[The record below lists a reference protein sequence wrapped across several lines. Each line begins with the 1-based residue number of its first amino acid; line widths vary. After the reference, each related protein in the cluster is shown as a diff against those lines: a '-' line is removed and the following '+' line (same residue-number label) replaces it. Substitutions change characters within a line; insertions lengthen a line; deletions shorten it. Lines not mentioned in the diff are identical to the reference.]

1 MKPKSLLAQYMWKY
15 KLGYLFGITFLLITN
30 LGQMYVPKITG
41 ELTDGL
47 TYGTLNLEGVQKIAF
62 SFIIIAFT
70 IFIGRICWRIGL
82 IKTSRK
88 IERDLRAILFHKFL
102 RLDVTYFNSH
112 KTGELMAYAINDI
125 GAVKQMTGMGIV
137 LLYDAFILS
146 GMVIYNMFME
156 VNIEL
161 TLITLIPM
169 FLIAI
174 AGTYARRTIRT
185 RFIKKQKAFA
195 QLTDVVQESFA
206 GIKVIKAF
214 VREKYHI
221 GEFEKQVQRNY
232 DANISVFKVMAI
244 MQPSIGLLV
253 GISMLIAIGY
263 GGYLTIIEQIS
274 VGDFVT
280 FNGYIWLL
288 VWPMAAIGQALNVYT
303 QGSAAIKRL
312 SEVMDVPEII
322 LDNEEDI
329 VDESPLIED
338 GSISIKDFTFNFP
351 DNQNI
356 GLKNINLEVEDGT
369 TLAILGRTGS
379 GKSTLV
385 NVLLRFYN
393 VDQDKIFLGGT
404 DIMKLRLKTVRHSI
418 SYVPQDNYL
427 FSASV
432 KDNIGFGLD
441 KFTSEQ
447 IEEAAKRANVHNNI
461 INFQNQYDTLVGEN
475 GTMLSGGQKQR
486 ISIARALALKAPI
499 LILDDSLSAVDT
511 HTEET
516 ILKNLKEVRSNKTNI
531 IIAHRISTVRNAD
544 KIIVM
549 DKGSIAEEG
558 THESLLAQRGLYY
571 EMYEQQKLEGR
582 KSQKNRKYK
591 FDINNPD
598 VTDTLRI
605 GTERGPYREK

>member
-47 TYGTLNLEGVQKIAF
+47 TYGTLNLEGVQKITL

-598 VTDTLRI
+598 VTDTLGI

>member
-1 MKPKSLLAQYMWKY
+1 MKPKSLLVEYMLKY
-15 KLGYLFGITFLLITN
+15 KLGYIFGITFLVITN
-30 LGQMYVPKITG
+30 LGQMYIPKITG

-47 TYGTLNLEGVQKIAF
+47 TYGTLDLAGVQRITLIFIA
-62 SFIIIAFT
+62 IACT

-88 IERDLRAILFHKFL
+88 IERDLREILFSKYL
-102 RLDVTYFNSH
+102 RLDVTYFNAH

-146 GMVIYNMFME
+146 GMVIYNMFQE

-169 FLIAI
+169 SLIAI
-174 AGTYARRTIRT
+174 TGIFVRKVIRT
-185 RFIKKQKAFA
+185 RFIVKQKAFA
-195 QLTDVVQESFA
+195 QLTDIVQESFS

-221 GEFEKQVQRNY
+221 EEFEKQTQRNF

-244 MQPSIGLLV
+244 MQPAMGLLV
-253 GISMLIAIGY
+253 GASMLIAIGY
-263 GGYLTIIEQIS
+263 GGYLTIIETIT

-288 VWPMAAIGQALNVYT
+288 VWPMAAIGQAINVYT

-312 SEVMDVPEII
+312 EEVMEVPEIVQ
-322 LDNEEDI
+322 DHEEDI
-329 VDESPLIED
+329 VDESELIDD

-351 DNQNI
+351 DNDKV

-385 NVLLRFYN
+385 NILLRFYN
-393 VDQDKIFLGGT
+393 VDQDKIHLGGT
-404 DIMKLRLKTVRHSI
+404 DIMKLRLRTVRHSI
-418 SYVPQDNYL
+418 AYVPQDNYL

-432 KDNIGFGLD
+432 KDNIGFGLN
-441 KFTSEQ
+441 KFTTEQ

-461 INFQNQYDTLVGEN
+461 INFQDQYDTMVGEK

-486 ISIARALALKAPI
+486 ISIARALVLKAPI

-516 ILKNLKEVRSNKTNI
+516 ILANLKAIRANKTNI
-531 IIAHRISTVRNAD
+531 IIAHRISTVRQAD
-544 KIIVM
+544 KIIVL
-549 DKGSIAEEG
+549 DKGQIAEEG
-558 THESLLAQRGLYY
+558 THESLLAKQGLYY

-582 KSQKNRKYK
+582 KANKKPK
-591 FDINNPD
+591 FKVNIDGD
-598 VTDTLRI
+598 GEYGLGSGV
-605 GTERGPYREK
+605 ERGPYREK

>member
-47 TYGTLNLEGVQKIAF
+47 TYGTLNLEGVQKITL